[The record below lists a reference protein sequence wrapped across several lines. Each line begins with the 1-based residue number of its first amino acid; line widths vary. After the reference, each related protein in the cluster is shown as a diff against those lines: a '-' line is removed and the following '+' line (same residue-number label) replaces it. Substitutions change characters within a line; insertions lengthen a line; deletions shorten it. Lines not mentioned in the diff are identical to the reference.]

1 MLTLKPAFWGWFL
14 SCPSL
19 CRPWCL
25 WDQEA
30 WASLFEGSAV
40 GIGTSKEMQSVL
52 VWKWACHCGL
62 QSASVWVCVSLWMQ
76 SVSVW
81 VCVCVIV
88 DCRVC
93 QYECVCAIVD
103 VECVSMSVCVCDTVD
118 CRVYQCECGVSM
130 WCRLCQYECDVPMQ
144 NAECVVVSVPQR
156 PWCCCRKTLNLI

>member
-62 QSASVWVCVSLWMQ
+62 QSVSVWVCVSLWMQ

-81 VCVCVIV
+81 VCVCHCG
-88 DCRVC
+88 CRVC
-93 QYECVCAIVD
+93 QYECVCVWHCGLQSVSVWVWCVNVMQIVP
-103 VECVSMSVCVCDTVD
+103 VWV
-118 CRVYQCECGVSM
+118 
-130 WCRLCQYECDVPMQ
+130 WCA
-144 NAECVVVSVPQR
+144 NAECRVCCSKCTAEAVV
-156 PWCCCRKTLNLI
+156 LL

>member
-81 VCVCVIV
+81 VCVCHCG
-88 DCRVC
+88 CRVC
-93 QYECVCAIVD
+93 QYECVCVWHCGLQSVSVWVWCVNVMQIVP
-103 VECVSMSVCVCDTVD
+103 VWV
-118 CRVYQCECGVSM
+118 
-130 WCRLCQYECDVPMQ
+130 WCA
-144 NAECVVVSVPQR
+144 NAECRVCCSKCTAEAVV
-156 PWCCCRKTLNLI
+156 LL